1 MKKALSLSVKI
12 MVLTAIT
19 LAFGISELD
28 AQQTQTL
35 ELTDKDKAFINYR
48 TLELK
53 HTDKVDYTP
62 LSDSYNRYEDNIA
75 LNTNV
80 DSPYSHPERIYNNL
94 EGIYSNPLKRLN
106 QEVYSNYSIGRYSR

>member
-1 MKKALSLSVKI
+1 MKKI
-12 MVLTAIT
+12 MILTVIT
-19 LAFGISELD
+19 LAFGVSELD
-28 AQQTQTL
+28 AQQTL
-35 ELTDKDKAFINYR
+35 ELKDEDNTFQYR

-62 LSDSYNRYEDNIA
+62 LSDSYNRYKDNIA

-106 QEVYSNYSIGRYSR
+106 QEVYSNYSIGRYSRWKK

>member
-1 MKKALSLSVKI
+1 MKKI
-12 MVLTAIT
+12 MILTVIT
-19 LAFGISELD
+19 LAFGVSELD
-28 AQQTQTL
+28 AQQTL
-35 ELTDKDKAFINYR
+35 ELKDEDNTFQYR

-94 EGIYSNPLKRLN
+94 EGIYSKPLKRLN
-106 QEVYSNYSIGRYSR
+106 QEVYSNYSIGRYSRWKK